1 MIRHIVC
8 WNFRENAEG
17 GSKGE
22 NLRKAREMLLALT
35 GVIPEIRS
43 LEVGIDVVRGEHS
56 WDMALVGT
64 FASRA
69 DLVAYQQHPAHQAVL
84 PFLRAVWSERCSV
97 DYEVSPP

>member
-8 WNFRENAEG
+8 WKFLERAAGAERREN
-17 GSKGE
+17 
-22 NLRKAREMLLALT
+22 LLKAREMLLALP
-35 GVIPEIRS
+35 GVIPEIRA
-43 LEVGIDVVRGEHS
+43 LEVGIDVVRSEHS

-84 PFLRAVWSERCSV
+84 PFLRAVWSERNSV
-97 DYEVSPP
+97 DYEVPAP

>member
-8 WNFRENAEG
+8 WKFRESAEG
-17 GSKGE
+17 GTKEE
-22 NLRKAREMLLALT
+22 NLRKARAMLLALP
-35 GVIPEIRS
+35 GVIPEIRA
-43 LEVGIDVVRGEHS
+43 LEVGTDQVRSEHS

-69 DLVAYQQHPAHQAVL
+69 DLVAYQQHPAHQAVF

-97 DYEVSPP
+97 DYEIPAA